1 MESGGDVWIDEG
13 VIIENG
19 ATLIIECKGNVTI
32 SGGTVECG
40 GTLRIEAGG
49 EIMIQKREEPKYE
62 KTITVDCRVD
72 SMER

>member
-32 SGGTVECG
+32 SGGTVERG
-40 GTLRIEAGG
+40 GSLRIDAGG
-49 EIMIQKREEPKYE
+49 EIMIQNGFEAKIGENEEFK
-62 KTITVDCRVD
+62 
-72 SMER
+72 

>member
-32 SGGTVECG
+32 SGGTVERG
-40 GTLRIEAGG
+40 GSLRIDAGG
-49 EIMIQKREEPKYE
+49 RDNDTKRLRSKNWG
-62 KTITVDCRVD
+62 KCRI
-72 SMER
+72 

>member
-32 SGGTVECG
+32 SGGTVERG
-40 GTLRIEAGG
+40 GSLRIDAGG
-49 EIMIQKREEPKYE
+49 EIMIKKASKQKLGQ
-62 KTITVDCRVD
+62 
-72 SMER
+72 M